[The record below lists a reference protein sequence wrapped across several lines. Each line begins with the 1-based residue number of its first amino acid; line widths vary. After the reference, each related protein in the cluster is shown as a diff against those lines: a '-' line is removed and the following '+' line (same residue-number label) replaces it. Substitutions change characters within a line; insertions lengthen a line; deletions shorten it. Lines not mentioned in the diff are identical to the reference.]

1 MKLYSEL
8 RRRSVNWQLQTN
20 QEQKLEKQLK
30 FMREREMRGTHTCH
44 TCISGLVVYSEQFS
58 CGWLADEV
66 HKTELY

>member
-1 MKLYSEL
+1 
-8 RRRSVNWQLQTN
+8 
-20 QEQKLEKQLK
+20 
-30 FMREREMRGTHTCH
+30 MREREMRGTHTCH

>member
-1 MKLYSEL
+1 LEAA
-8 RRRSVNWQLQTN
+8 N
-20 QEQKLEKQLK
+20 QSGTKIRKAVKIYE
-30 FMREREMRGTHTCH
+30 REREMRGTHTCH